1 MFKQILE
8 KIEKYDSII
17 IFGHLN
23 PDCDCFGAQ
32 VGMKEIILSRY
43 PNKTVLL
50 AGSGIPYVFDLLYPV
65 DEIADDVFKKS
76 LGILVDANDLSRM
89 EDSRIYNCADWAKI
103 DHHIDTGTFKEG
115 PYIVDTNANS
125 ACDIIAGLVMDND
138 LKITKV
144 GATAL
149 LLGIVSD
156 SARFQFVTNYPQTF
170 ERAKYLVEKGGDIK
184 TVYDKL
190 SKTNEKTLAVKGYVL
205 SHYKKSKKNHV
216 LYIILDKRTLKH
228 LRVSTN
234 HASNL
239 INMLANVEGYP
250 IWASFAEYE
259 DGKVRCEF
267 RSNGP
272 AVQPIAASIGGG
284 GHSQASG
291 APLKKLDYK
300 FIEKLVDRL
309 DDLVEEWEKK

>member
-1 MFKQILE
+1 MFKKIFE

-32 VGMKEIILSRY
+32 VGLKEIILAEF
-43 PNKTVLL
+43 PNKKVYL
-50 AGSGIPYVFDLLYPV
+50 AGTGVPYVFDLLYPV
-65 DEIADDVFKKS
+65 DIIEDNQFKGS
-76 LGILVDANDLSRM
+76 LGVLVDANDLSRM
-89 EDSRIYNCADWAKI
+89 EDSRIYNCADWVKI

-115 PYIVDTNANS
+115 PFIVDTNANS
-125 ACDIIAGLVMDND
+125 ACDIIAGLVMDHN
-138 LKITKV
+138 LKITKL

-156 SARFQFVTNYPQTF
+156 SARFQFVTNYPETF
-170 ERAKYLVEKGGDIK
+170 ERCKFLVEKGGEIK
-184 TVYDKL
+184 KVYTKL
-190 SKTNEKTLAVKGYVL
+190 SSTNEKTLRVKGYVL
-205 SHYKKSKKNHV
+205 SHYKKSKKDNV
-216 LYIILDKRTLKH
+216 LYIILDQKTLQR

-259 DGKVRCEF
+259 DGKVRCEL

-272 AVQPIAASIGGG
+272 AVQPIAVKIGGG
-284 GHSQASG
+284 GHAQASG
-291 APLKKLDYK
+291 ASLPKLDLDY
-300 FIEKLVDRL
+300 IEKIIDDL
-309 DDLVEEWEKK
+309 DDLVEAWRK

>member
-23 PDCDCFGAQ
+23 PDCDCFGAA
-32 VGMKEIILSRY
+32 VGMKEIILSKY
-43 PNKTVLL
+43 PHKKVYLTGTGV
-50 AGSGIPYVFDLLYPV
+50 PYVFDLLYPV
-65 DEIADDVFKKS
+65 DKVEDETFKES
-76 LGILVDANDLSRM
+76 LGVLVDANDLSRM
-89 EDSRIYNCADWAKI
+89 EDSRIYNCADWVKI
-103 DHHIDTGTFKEG
+103 DHHIDTGSFTEG
-115 PYIVDTNANS
+115 PFIVDTNANS
-125 ACDIIAGLVMDND
+125 ACDIIAGLVMDNN

-170 ERAKYLVEKGGDIK
+170 ERAKFLVEQGGDIK
-184 TVYDKL
+184 AVYTKL
-190 SKTNEKTLAVKGYVL
+190 SKTDEKTLAVKGYVL
-205 SHYKKSKKNHV
+205 SHYLKSKKNHV
-216 LYIILDKRTLKH
+216 LYIILDKKTLHK
-228 LRVSTN
+228 LSVSTN

-259 DGKVRCEF
+259 NGQVRCEF

-284 GHSQASG
+284 GHAQASG
-291 APLKKLDYK
+291 APLEKLDYD
-300 FIEKLVDRL
+300 FIEEIIDRL
-309 DDLVEEWEKK
+309 DDLVENWRK